1 MSLKDRL
8 KRLKRKVSTNN
19 VIPDDDDRATL
30 KITGETTE
38 EAIQNAL
45 NTIRDAKENNIKWH
59 WLNIQCP
66 EGVNIHAVV
75 VAIIKELNKD
85 KWGDAEI

>member
-1 MSLKDRL
+1 MSLKDRV
-8 KRLKRKVSTNN
+8 KRIVRKVSTNN

-45 NTIRDAKENNIKWH
+45 NTIRDAKEKNIKWH
-59 WLNIQCP
+59 WLNIDCP
-66 EGVNIHAVV
+66 EGVDISAVV
-75 VAIIKELNKD
+75 RAIVEKMSGTDPID
-85 KWGDAEI
+85 

>member
-1 MSLKDRL
+1 MSLKDRV
-8 KRLKRKVSTNN
+8 KRIERKVSTNN
-19 VIPDDDDRATL
+19 VIPDDDRVTL

-45 NTIRDAKENNIKWH
+45 NTIREAKEKNIKWH
-59 WLNIQCP
+59 WLNIECP

-75 VAIIKELNKD
+75 VAIIKEVNKD
-85 KWGDAEI
+85 RWGETEI